1 MATSGDSS
9 RELLRHTVATVAYR
23 GGKALR
29 GAPAEFSNFKVADGS
44 RTPGKI
50 LSHIC
55 DLFDWALSIAKGK
68 EVWRDTQPREWN
80 DDVAR
85 FFASLAAFDEY
96 IASNAPLAVPAEKLF
111 QAPIADA
118 LTHIG
123 QISMLRR
130 IAGSPVRAE
139 NFSRA
144 DIAAGRVGPEQTP
157 PKHEFD

>member
-29 GAPAEFSNFKVADGS
+29 GAPAEFSTFQVADGS
-44 RTPGKI
+44 RTPGQI

-55 DLFDWALSIAKGK
+55 DLFDWALSVAQGK
-68 EVWRDTQPREWN
+68 EVWKGTQPREWN
-80 DDVAR
+80 EDVAR
-85 FFASLAAFDEY
+85 FFASLAALDEY
-96 IASNAPLAVPAEKLF
+96 LASNAPLAVPPEKLF

>member
-1 MATSGDSS
+1 MTTSGDSS

-29 GAPAEFSNFKVADGS
+29 GAPAEFSNFQVADGS
-44 RTPGKI
+44 RTPGQI
-50 LSHIC
+50 LSHLC
-55 DLFDWALSIAKGK
+55 DLFDWALSVAQGK
-68 EVWRDTQPREWN
+68 EEWKGTQPREWN
-80 DDVAR
+80 EDVAR
-85 FFASLAAFDEY
+85 FFASLSAFDKY
-96 IASNAPLAVPAEKLF
+96 LASSAPLAVPAEKLF

-139 NFSRA
+139 NFSKA
-144 DIAAGRVGPEQTP
+144 DITAGRVGPEQTP
-157 PKHEFD
+157 PKREFD

>member
-1 MATSGDSS
+1 MTTSGDSS

-29 GAPAEFSNFKVADGS
+29 GAPAEFSKFQVADGS
-44 RTPGKI
+44 RTPGQI
-50 LSHIC
+50 LSHLC
-55 DLFDWALSIAKGK
+55 DLFDWALSVAQGK
-68 EVWRDTQPREWN
+68 EEWKGTQPREWN
-80 DDVAR
+80 EDVAR
-85 FFASLAAFDEY
+85 FFASLSAFDKY
-96 IASNAPLAVPAEKLF
+96 LASSAPLAVPAEKLF

-139 NFSRA
+139 NFSKA
-144 DIAAGRVGPEQTP
+144 DITAGRVGPEQTP
-157 PKHEFD
+157 PKREFD